1 MYCPNAGPPPA
12 HQASVLVPLLLSC
25 TLLLED
31 QVAHHH
37 FAKNR
42 NCRSAVMGQPSYA
55 ASNALIYL
63 TYGAF
68 LYDETLTPG
77 LKLRPATD
85 KNRPHRVTGLW
96 IAWLW
101 RGQSK
106 KDFLANNR
114 TQKGQIRSRYLLLEA
129 AFEPPSLS
137 SQTSALVEEILTA
150 LLAIP
155 LALNFIAS
163 GECSGSVH
171 DTRTSGSNPYDASH
185 TCAYTALARRP
196 VR

>member
-1 MYCPNAGPPPA
+1 
-12 HQASVLVPLLLSC
+12 
-25 TLLLED
+25 
-31 QVAHHH
+31 
-37 FAKNR
+37 
-42 NCRSAVMGQPSYA
+42 MGQPSYA

-68 LYDETLTPG
+68 L
-77 LKLRPATD
+77 
-85 KNRPHRVTGLW
+85 VTGVW

-114 TQKGQIRSRYLLLEA
+114 TQK
-129 AFEPPSLS
+129 
-137 SQTSALVEEILTA
+137 
-150 LLAIP
+150 AIP

-185 TCAYTALARRP
+185 TCAYTALARP